1 MAADDHRLHPS
12 SGEPRSSYFAV
23 PPTPGTL
30 WLFPGSVPHTVMHTV
45 LPEGV
50 PEPATPRISIGINF
64 ETAVAPLARPWQP
77 ARPWAEQ
84 LMAARRKVERRMR
97 QRLQAYLETNSPEA
111 PRGAC
116 AEDGEEDEAQTA
128 AAAASEEEERFMDA
142 PQVAAAEEW
151 AWAAK
156 KAGDSPFL
164 MLTPE
169 EAKERGFR
177 DDEELVMPM
186 PVDESDED

>member
-1 MAADDHRLHPS
+1 
-12 SGEPRSSYFAV
+12 
-23 PPTPGTL
+23 
-30 WLFPGSVPHTVMHTV
+30 MHTV

-97 QRLQAYLETNSPEA
+97 QRLQAYLETNSEA

-116 AEDGEEDEAQTA
+116 AEDGEEDEGEEDEAQTA

-151 AWAAK
+151 ACAAK

>member
-1 MAADDHRLHPS
+1 
-12 SGEPRSSYFAV
+12 
-23 PPTPGTL
+23 
-30 WLFPGSVPHTVMHTV
+30 MHTV

-64 ETAVAPLARPWQP
+64 ETAVAPLARPWAP
-77 ARPWAEQ
+77 ARPWDEQ
-84 LMAARRKVERRMR
+84 LKAARRKAERRMR
-97 QRLQAYLETNSPEA
+97 QRLQAYLETGSPEA

-116 AEDGEEDEAQTA
+116 AEDGEEDEVQAAA
-128 AAAASEEEERFMDA
+128 AAAASEEEESFMDA
-142 PQVAAAEEW
+142 PQEAATEEW
-151 AWAAK
+151 ARAAK
-156 KAGDSPFL
+156 KAVDSPFW

-186 PVDESDED
+186 PVDSSDEED